1 VILLLLSTFIG
12 GLIVPPLAG
21 VLPASPAEAHGEGK
35 SLLEALSASVAI
47 AGVGLAAW
55 LFLGSRQQLDAMAG
69 SAPGRV
75 LGRLWLAAWGFD
87 WLYEQLFVKPYRGLV
102 WLLGADPC
110 NQALYLPA
118 RLAEAG
124 NRLLAL
130 SQNGYLRWY
139 LASMSLGALL
149 VLALLVMV

>member
-1 VILLLLSTFIG
+1 MCAFWPPPATGWQSGCIRGSFARISTFRITSYN
-12 GLIVPPLAG
+12 VCYT
-21 VLPASPAEAHGEGK
+21 K
-35 SLLEALSASVAI
+35 LL
-47 AGVGLAAW
+47 
-55 LFLGSRQQLDAMAG
+55 R
-69 SAPGRV
+69 
-75 LGRLWLAAWGFD
+75 GFD